1 MGLYTRVEIS
11 IRLTEAGFKK
21 WEYVY
26 QTVFAY
32 IDMIKKMSDDDLKRI
47 FEEVRNIK
55 LSEWNCKEEKTP
67 TRNVT
72 QLSERM
78 TYFPVNKWLIGR
90 SLIEEFRSCD
100 QNSSV
105 FLGLSVM
112 GCLLYFVRQKIGC
125 PRL

>member
-1 MGLYTRVEIS
+1 MIILSGQHQFENSFELYTRVEIS
-11 IRLTEAGFKK
+11 IRLTEAGFQK

-32 IDMIKKMSDDDLKRI
+32 IDMLKKMSDDDLKRI
-47 FEEVRNIK
+47 YEEVRNIK

-78 TYFPVNKWLIGR
+78 TYFPVKKWLIGR
-90 SLIEEFRSCD
+90 SLIEEFRSRG
-100 QNSSV
+100 QT
-105 FLGLSVM
+105 
-112 GCLLYFVRQKIGC
+112 
-125 PRL
+125 